1 MDASVAD
8 TTTTLHYLRRRLFHE
23 DYKAFDAQ
31 RSGFPAPPPPGP
43 EMAERGDAGG
53 AEGSPALLSHGSRGS
68 RGSNSPRHM
77 ARTKH
82 ANRCIRVL
90 VVSSVPAWARG
101 RALLIARPWGSRTRL
116 FTPPEN
122 CSVNNGQPRAILP
135 SRCHPAAYFA
145 AFSQVPEPTLAWI
158 TTHSHT

>member
-1 MDASVAD
+1 MKITRDLVPKEAGFQRP
-8 TTTTLHYLRRRLFHE
+8 HPHLRR
-23 DYKAFDAQ
+23 
-31 RSGFPAPPPPGP
+31 PGP
-43 EMAERGDAGG
+43 EMAEQDDAGG
-53 AEGSPALLSHGSRGS
+53 AGERLPLLPDRAAFLG

-90 VVSSVPAWARG
+90 VVSSVPVWARG
-101 RALLIARPWGSRTRL
+101 RVLLMARPCGPRTRL

-135 SRCHPAAYFA
+135 SRCPPAIHFA
-145 AFSQVPEPTLAWI
+145 RLSQVPEPAPIMPGLLS
-158 TTHSHT
+158 THTAKCTY